1 MNRPRTGLYTALLAA
16 LLTSACAG
24 LPQSGGGAGTAAQR
38 FEQVRSSPPELRA
51 FLARMPKGAD
61 LHSHLSGAVY
71 AETYIR
77 LAAEQSL
84 CLDTTA
90 MAFTKPPAPKAP
102 AAKPTCTSGAVPA
115 AQLLTDQGLYAKVV
129 DALSLHDFVPTS
141 GWSGHDQFF
150 ATFARFNAPGAAAGD
165 LLAEAV
171 DRAGRQRVE
180 HVELM
185 ATAGNGGAIRD
196 LADKV
201 GWNGDAADTTRRLM
215 DAGLGDLIP
224 GAKAD
229 LDRAEA
235 RMRSVLRCGTTSPS
249 DGCAVSVRYLQQVSR
264 NQPPNRV
271 FAQTLFAFLLA
282 QAEPRVA
289 GLNFVG
295 PEDYRIAR
303 TDYTLHMRMI
313 DALHRTMPGVNVAL
327 HAGELT
333 LGIVPP
339 EDLRF
344 HIRQAVELGHAKRI
358 GHGVDVM
365 YEDDPWGLLRL
376 MAERRVAVEINL
388 SSNDQILGVRGRKH
402 PFPVY
407 RKAGVPTVIST
418 DDEGVSRSDL
428 TNELQRAVA
437 TYRLSYA
444 EVVELARNS
453 LEYSFLPGSSLW
465 ADVRAGRRAAPCA
478 DADPAGA
485 TPPAACSALLEA
497 SEKARVQ
504 WRLERALADFERR
517 VAEDRL

>member
-1 MNRPRTGLYTALLAA
+1 MTRTRTGLFTALLAA
-16 LLTSACAG
+16 LLATACAG
-24 LPQSGGGAGTAAQR
+24 MPRTGAGGAAAQR
-38 FEQVRSSPPELRA
+38 FEQVRASPPELRA

-71 AETYIR
+71 AESYIR
-77 LAAEQSL
+77 MAAEQSL
-84 CLDTTA
+84 CLDTAA
-90 MAFTKPPAPKAP
+90 MAFRPPAPKATC
-102 AAKPTCTSGAVPA
+102 AAGTVPA
-115 AQLLTDQGLYAKVV
+115 GALLTDQGLYTKTVN
-129 DALSLHDFVPTS
+129 ALSLRDFVPVS

-150 ATFARFNAPGAAAGD
+150 VTFGRFGAATGAAGD

-185 ATAGNGGAIRD
+185 ATAGNAGAVRD
-196 LADKV
+196 LADKA

-215 DAGLGDLIP
+215 EAGLGDLIP

-229 LDRAEA
+229 LDRVEA
-235 RMRSVLRCGTTSPS
+235 RMRGVLRCGTADPS
-249 DGCAVSVRYLQQVSR
+249 DGCGVSVRYLQQVGR
-264 NQPPNRV
+264 NQSPARV

-282 QAEPRVA
+282 QAEPRVV

-303 TDYTLHMRMI
+303 ADYTLHMRMI
-313 DALHRTMPGVNVAL
+313 DALHRVMPGVNVAL

-376 MAERRVAVEINL
+376 MAERRVAVEIAL
-388 SSNDQILGVRGRKH
+388 SSNDQILGVRDQRH

-407 RKAGVPTVIST
+407 RKAGVPTVVST

-428 TNELQRAVA
+428 TNELQRAA
-437 TYRLSYA
+437 TTYGLSYA
-444 EVVELARNS
+444 DLVTLARNG
-453 LEYSFLPGSSLW
+453 LEYSFLPG
-465 ADVRAGRRAAPCA
+465 A
-478 DADPAGA
+478 
-485 TPPAACSALLEA
+485 
-497 SEKARVQ
+497 
-504 WRLERALADFERR
+504 
-517 VAEDRL
+517 